1 MAVASATSD
10 TILSADHSPVALDMA
25 MAWRPK
31 SRASPGSP
39 GYSTGMC
46 MSDRTPAEDDGI
58 VEDLALGSSPTM
70 ATTPPRGAAPANTA
84 WRRASVARSTPGALP
99 YQTPITP
106 S

>member
-10 TILSADHSPVALDMA
+10 TIFSADHSPVARDMA
-25 MAWRPK
+25 MAWRPR

-46 MSDRTPAEDDGI
+46 MSDRTPADDDGM
-58 VEDLALGSSPTM
+58 VDDLALGSSPTM
-70 ATTPPRGAAPANTA
+70 ATTPPSGEAPAKTA
-84 WRRASVARSTPGALP
+84 WRRASLARSTPGALP
-99 YQTPITP
+99 YQTPTTP